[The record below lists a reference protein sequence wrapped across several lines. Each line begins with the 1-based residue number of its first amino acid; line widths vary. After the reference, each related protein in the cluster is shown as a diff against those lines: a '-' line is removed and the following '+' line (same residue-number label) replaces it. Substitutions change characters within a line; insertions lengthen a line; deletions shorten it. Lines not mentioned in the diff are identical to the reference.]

1 MADGEM
7 GDRMM
12 ADGVDGHTDQG
23 TDRITKVR
31 TVTIKHMLATPIV
44 YGEWV
49 MRHREFALVGIDAE
63 SGLRGFAYCLTRD
76 GPVAEIVS
84 RSIAPIYVGSPVTA
98 PEEVFYRALW

>member
-1 MADGEM
+1 MY
-7 GDRMM
+7 
-12 ADGVDGHTDQG
+12 QG

-49 MRHREFALVGIDAE
+49 MRHREFTLVGIDAE
-63 SGLRGFAYCLTRD
+63 SGLRGFAYCLFRD

-84 RSIAPIYVGSPVTA
+84 RSIAPVYVGSPVTA
-98 PEEVFYRALW
+98 PRGGFLPGVVDQPRCTCGGY